1 MFSTLVSVRQLS
13 FPAFASALLL
23 CCSALPSAAETPAF
37 SLTDS
42 TRTPSSSV
50 IRFGLSGEQRGIVRL
65 SPSAP
70 RVRIS
75 PRACDPNAET
85 IPSIR
90 QVATRYQTA
99 RAIHKLDLDP
109 KEWIAFFQ
117 AMVCVESNYNPQA
130 RSHVGAYGLTQLMP
144 ATARDLGVNPRDMMQ
159 NLDGGARYLLQQ
171 MEAFGSLELALA
183 AYNAG
188 PGRVQQYG
196 GVPPFTET
204 RNHIV
209 RVMAHYERILTDL

>member
-1 MFSTLVSVRQLS
+1 MISLPVSAKQLS
-13 FPAFASALLL
+13 LPAFAFTLLL
-23 CCSALPSAAETPAF
+23 PCYALPAISETSTF
-37 SLTDS
+37 SLTQL
-42 TRTPSSSV
+42 RNGQNSSV
-50 IRFGLSGEQRGIVRL
+50 VRFNEIGEQRGIIRL
-65 SPSAP
+65 NPSLP
-70 RVRIS
+70 RTRIS
-75 PRACDPNAET
+75 SRACDPTAET

-99 RAIHKLDLDP
+99 RAIRRLDLEP

-144 ATARDLGVNPRDMMQ
+144 ATARELGVNPRDMMQ

-209 RVMAHYERILTDL
+209 RVMAHYERILADL